1 MPPRKGWE
9 EEGEEKR
16 RVVSLV
22 KAVPKAIDTKDKEK
36 ILKIYDTYDPMFCS
50 FEDTPDFLGR
60 VDGPKFREFIDELGK
75 LESSS
80 IARKDIRV
88 DFIARNVAVATGIDD
103 WESRISGKVTRGVS
117 RFSIVFRKKSGE
129 WKVIHEHFTKIA

>member
-36 ILKIYDTYDPMFCS
+36 ILRIYDTYDPMFCS

-60 VDGPKFREFIDELGK
+60 VDGPKFREFIDGLGK

-88 DFIARNVAVATGIDD
+88 DFVARNVAVATGMDD
-103 WESRISGKVTRGVS
+103 WESRINGKVTRGVS
-117 RFSIVFRKKSGE
+117 RFSIVFRKKDGE

>member
-1 MPPRKGWE
+1 LPPKRWE
-9 EEGEEKR
+9 EEEKR

-22 KAVPKAIDTKDKEK
+22 RAVPKAIDTKDKEK
-36 ILKIYDTYDPMFCS
+36 ILKIYDTHNSKFCT

-60 VDGPKFREFIDELGK
+60 VDGIRFRKFIDDLGK

-80 IARKDIRV
+80 IVRKDLRV
-88 DFIARNVAVATGIDD
+88 DFVARNVAVVTGMDD
-103 WESRISGKVTRGVS
+103 WRSRVNGKTTKGVS
-117 RFSIVFRKKSGE
+117 RFSIVFRKKDDK